1 MPDPFRTAELR
12 AAVLAAWAASPTRF
26 REDANVEEDLR
37 LDGYADAWLVEL
49 AQNAADAARAAGR
62 PGRLH
67 IAWPAAR
74 T

>member
-12 AAVLAAWAASPTRF
+12 AAVLAAWSASPTRF

-49 AQNAADAARAAGR
+49 AQNAADSGSTAVK
-62 PGRLH
+62 PT
-67 IAWPAAR
+67 PN
-74 T
+74 